1 MASGPADAPVATAAP
16 PCLARGPSIAVR
28 FLLNSASAKTGSPL
42 TKSSILAT
50 ASAIAAAITLASPLA
65 AQVPTGEMGPL
76 NASQKEFLGL
86 YKELVETNTTQSS
99 GSCTQAAQQIA
110 DRLTGAGMAPENVTL
125 FTSADHPKDG
135 GVVAVY
141 PGTSSSEEPMLLLAH
156 IDVVEAKREDWV
168 RDPFKLIE
176 ENGYYY
182 ARGTADDKAM
192 ASIWA
197 DTLVRFAEAGYKPAR
212 TVKMALTCGEE
223 TDTAFNGAN
232 YLAQNKRDLIDAA
245 FALNEGGGG
254 RTDGK
259 GHLLVQT
266 IQVGEKIY
274 QDYKLVATNPGGH
287 SSQPVPDNAIYE
299 MAGALQRIG
308 AHEFPAE
315 FNDTT
320 RAFFAKSGA
329 MRKDE
334 TGAAMV
340 ALVKNIDDADAMA
353 VVNED
358 KALHSMLRTTCVAT
372 TIDGGHAVNALPQSV
387 EANVNCRIF
396 PGHTPAEVKD
406 ELTRLI
412 DDPDVAIAF
421 AREDKPLAMSPPLD
435 PELIGP
441 MEEVA
446 KTYFPGVPVLPTM
459 STGATDGLYLS
470 AVGIPTYGV
479 PSIWG
484 DPDGNGVHG
493 LNERVEV
500 KALYTARDYLYDLV
514 KKLAG

>member
-1 MASGPADAPVATAAP
+1 M
-16 PCLARGPSIAVR
+16 
-28 FLLNSASAKTGSPL
+28 
-42 TKSSILAT
+42 KSSFLIA
-50 ASAIAAAITLASPLA
+50 ASAIAATMTAGAPVS
-65 AQVPTGEMGPL
+65 AQVATGEMGALTPD
-76 NASQKEFLGL
+76 QQQFFGL
-86 YKELVETNTTQSS
+86 YKELIETNTTQSS

-110 DRLTGAGMAPENVTL
+110 DRLTAAGMAPENVTV
-125 FTSADHPKDG
+125 FTVPEHPEDG

-141 PGTSSSEEPMLLLAH
+141 PGTSSTEEPMLLLGH
-156 IDVVEAKREDWV
+156 IDVVEAKRSDWE
-168 RDPFKLIE
+168 RDPFKLVE

-182 ARGTADDKAM
+182 ARGAVDDKAM
-192 ASIWA
+192 SAIWA
-197 DTLVRFAEAGYKPAR
+197 DTLVRFAEAGYKPKR

-223 TDTAFNGAN
+223 TDTAFNGAQ
-232 YLAQNKRDLIDAA
+232 YLANEKRDWIDAA

-259 GHLLVQT
+259 GHLMVQT

-287 SSQPVPDNAIYE
+287 SSQPVPNNAIYE
-299 MAGALQRIG
+299 MAGALERIG
-308 AHEFPAE
+308 SYDFPAE

-320 RAFFAKSGA
+320 RAFFQKSAA

-334 TGAAMV
+334 TGAAMK
-340 ALVKNIDDADAMA
+340 ALVNDLGDEDAMA
-353 VVNED
+353 IVNKD

-372 TIDGGHAVNALPQSV
+372 TIEGGHAVNALPQRV

-396 PGHTPAEVKD
+396 PGHTPEEVK
-406 ELTRLI
+406 EQLAKLV
-412 DDPDVAIAF
+412 DDPNITITL
-421 AREDKPLAMSPPLD
+421 AREDKPLAKSPPLD
-435 PELIGP
+435 PALIGP
-441 MEEVA
+441 METLAA
-446 KTYFPGVPVLPTM
+446 KYFPGVPVLPSM
-459 STGATDGLYLS
+459 STGATDGLYMS

-479 PSIWG
+479 PSVWG

-514 KKLAG
+514 KTLAG